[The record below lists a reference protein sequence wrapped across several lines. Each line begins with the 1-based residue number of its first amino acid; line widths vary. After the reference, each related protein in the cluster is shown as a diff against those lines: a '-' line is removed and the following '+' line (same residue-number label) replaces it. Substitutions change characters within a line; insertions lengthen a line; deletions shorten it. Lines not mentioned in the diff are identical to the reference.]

1 MSKYG
6 GYCKVIVEMEIT
18 ASSSWGEDCNLAQV
32 YKQGEQDV
40 NGFLERIHRE
50 NRGQI
55 INWKIIK
62 TDAVIASRE
71 K

>member
-6 GYCKVIVEMEIT
+6 GYCKVIVEMEIL
-18 ASSSWGEDCNLAQV
+18 AGSSWGEDCNLAQV

-40 NGFLERIHRE
+40 NGFLERMTRE
-50 NRGQI
+50 NRGMI
-55 INWKIIK
+55 KDWKIIK
-62 TDAVIASRE
+62 TEAVIASRE